1 MMFCASWDQGLILR
15 QILMRAYH
23 QRTNPRKKAG
33 RFQVKSLPNASTLA
47 PMMGISDVW
56 RPLWEGLVGQ
66 ERLAPLEPEV
76 AQLTVRMARGSE
88 DAFREFYDCYFN
100 RLLGYLLVLSRGH
113 EDSAREA
120 LQSAMLRVVKHVR
133 RFDSE
138 ETFWSWLTVLA
149 RTALVD
155 QERKRSRYS
164 AALERFAH
172 EDASAAESHL
182 IDCLRQSVAMLPKE
196 DIVVIEKK
204 YFEEQSVA
212 QIASAM
218 DTTEKAIESRL
229 TRIRQKLKKQ
239 TLELLK

>member
-1 MMFCASWDQGLILR
+1 VR
-15 QILMRAYH
+15 QLQPDNSAL
-23 QRTNPRKKAG
+23 TA
-33 RFQVKSLPNASTLA
+33 NAVTSE
-47 PMMGISDVW
+47 VW
-56 RPLWEGLVGQ
+56 RPLWERLVSDERAATAVIDVGQ
-66 ERLAPLEPEV
+66 LT
-76 AQLTVRMARGSE
+76 AQMARGGE
-88 DAFREFYDCYFN
+88 DAFREFYDRYFN
-100 RLLGYLLVLSRGH
+100 RLLGYLLVLTRGH

-120 LQSAMLRVVKHVR
+120 LQSAMLRVVKHIR

-155 QERKRSRYS
+155 QERKRNRYN

-172 EDASAAESHL
+172 EDASAAESRL
-182 IDCLRQSVAMLPKE
+182 LDCLRQSVSMLPKE
-196 DIVVIEKK
+196 DIVLIEKK

>member
-1 MMFCASWDQGLILR
+1 M
-15 QILMRAYH
+15 
-23 QRTNPRKKAG
+23 
-33 RFQVKSLPNASTLA
+33 
-47 PMMGISDVW
+47 W
-56 RPLWEGLVGQ
+56 RPLWERLVSDD
-66 ERLAPLEPEV
+66 RLAAHSKTEISL
-76 AQLTVRMARGSE
+76 LTIRMARGDE
-88 DAFREFYDCYFN
+88 DAFREFYDHYFN
-100 RLLGYLLVLSRGH
+100 RLLGYLLVLTSGH

-120 LQSAMLRVVKHVR
+120 LQSAMLRIVKHIR

-149 RTALVD
+149 RTTLVD

-164 AALERFAH
+164 AALDRFAG

-182 IDCLRQSVAMLPKE
+182 LDCLRQSVSMLPKE
-196 DIVVIEKK
+196 DFALIERK

-212 QIASAM
+212 QIASTM

-229 TRIRQKLKKQ
+229 GRIRQQLKKQ

>member
-1 MMFCASWDQGLILR
+1 MPGVS
-15 QILMRAYH
+15 
-23 QRTNPRKKAG
+23 
-33 RFQVKSLPNASTLA
+33 V
-47 PMMGISDVW
+47 VW
-56 RPLWEGLVGQ
+56 RPLWERVVGEDRLPTTI
-66 ERLAPLEPEV
+66 EREV
-76 AQLTVRMARGSE
+76 VQLTAQMARG
-88 DAFREFYDCYFN
+88 DDYAFREFYDHYFN
-100 RLLGYLLVLSRGH
+100 RLLGYLLVLTRGH

-120 LQSAMLRVVKHVR
+120 IQSAMLRVVKHIR

-138 ETFWSWLTVLA
+138 QTFWSWLTVLA

-155 QERKRSRYS
+155 QERKRHRYN

-182 IDCLRQSVAMLPKE
+182 LECLRQSVSVLPKE
-196 DIVVIEKK
+196 DLVLIERK
-204 YFEEQSVA
+204 YFEEHSVA
-212 QIASAM
+212 QIASSM